1 MVTFSAISRV
11 NSETPCCEG
20 FCLSTDAKPT
30 ENIRNGSILVEIDT
44 GTVFFFNEDS
54 STWVEQFSFQG

>member
-1 MVTFSAISRV
+1 MVTLYDKSIQNGKHLA
-11 NSETPCCEG
+11 EG
-20 FCLSTDAKPT
+20 FCLSTDTKPT
-30 ENIRNGSILVEIDT
+30 NQIANGSILVEIDT